1 MADSKIVVFQDK
13 QIRRAWMN
21 EQWYF
26 SIADV
31 VEFLTD
37 SVDVK
42 QYIKRMRQRDPLL
55 NRNWGT
61 ICTPVAMI
69 AADGRR
75 RSVQAADVKGLFRI
89 IQSIPSPK
97 AEPFKQWLA
106 QVGYER
112 VQEIENPELAQ
123 ERMKAVYEA
132 KGYPKDW
139 IDKRLRGIAIRQNLT
154 DEWKERGIREERDFA
169 ILTAEIARATFGVTP
184 SEHRAIKGLTKKGQ
198 NLRDHMTDL
207 ELIFTMLGERVT
219 TEISQQEKPDT
230 FAESKRVARRGG
242 SRKANFHNT
251 MDRLLELGAL
261 PVINENDTVSTE
273 EIAVGDNDTL
283 SAIVAATVSADLL
296 VLLSDIDGLYDG
308 DPRKNPDAKLIP
320 TVETVDE
327 RIIALGGGSGSSLGT
342 GGMATKLL
350 AAQIAVGAGCE
361 MVIANGEK
369 PELLYD
375 IVAGKPIGTRFLV
388 KR

>member
-13 QIRRAWMN
+13 QIRRVWVDDD
-21 EQWYF
+21 WYF
-26 SIADV
+26 SIVDIV
-31 VEFLTD
+31 GVLTGSSEPRKYWNKVKTREFTD
-37 SVDVK
+37 LQLSP
-42 QYIKRMRQRDPLL
+42 IWRQLKLP
-55 NRNWGT
+55 
-61 ICTPVAMI
+61 
-69 AADGRR
+69 AADGKQYRTDCATT
-75 RSVQAADVKGLFRI
+75 QAMFRI

-123 ERMKAVYEA
+123 ERMKAIYEA

-184 SEHRAIKGLTKKGQ
+184 SEHRAIKRLTKKGQ

-230 FAESKRVARRGG
+230 FAESKQVARRGG
-242 SRKANFHNT
+242 NVAGVARRET
-251 MDRLLELGAL
+251 ERELGHS
-261 PVINENDTVSTE
+261 VVS
-273 EIAVGDNDTL
+273 GQNFLDRNP
-283 SAIVAATVSADLL
+283 
-296 VLLSDIDGLYDG
+296 DGLIEDTIG
-308 DPRKNPDAKLIP
+308 LPPLD
-320 TVETVDE
+320 
-327 RIIALGGGSGSSLGT
+327 S
-342 GGMATKLL
+342 
-350 AAQIAVGAGCE
+350 
-361 MVIANGEK
+361 EK
-369 PELLYD
+369 E
-375 IVAGKPIGTRFLV
+375 
-388 KR
+388 